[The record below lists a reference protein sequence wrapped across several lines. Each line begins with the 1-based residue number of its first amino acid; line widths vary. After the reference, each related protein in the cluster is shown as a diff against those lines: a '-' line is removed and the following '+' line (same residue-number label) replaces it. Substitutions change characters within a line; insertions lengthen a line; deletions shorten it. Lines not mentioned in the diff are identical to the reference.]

1 MGDTL
6 FGSLMGKLPSH
17 LYIIAGFLESVL
29 KGHHVYHVASP
40 GVDAHQLV
48 GILKWFVPGHT
59 QSLSVVATKDD
70 TLGQIQ
76 DSHWQID
83 SQCWLES
90 LLTDLHPTHGAW
102 GPIYLWWWKYEQGDC
117 ISPTGIL
124 LQQWKLWC
132 VNWQSVTEL
141 PWLVLSTTLPIAP
154 RRDKLMPNWLGLS
167 FAVLDPPGIFS
178 ICIQA

>member
-59 QSLSVVATKDD
+59 RSLSVVATKDD

-90 LLTDLHPTHGAW
+90 LLTDLHTWGLRAHLSLVVKIWTRRLYFPHWHTPSAMEAVVCELAVSDWAALAGAV
-102 GPIYLWWWKYEQGDC
+102 YHTARCSQE
-117 ISPTGIL
+117 
-124 LQQWKLWC
+124 
-132 VNWQSVTEL
+132 
-141 PWLVLSTTLPIAP
+141 
-154 RRDKLMPNWLGLS
+154 R
-167 FAVLDPPGIFS
+167 
-178 ICIQA
+178 